1 MWLLTWLVRVALFPL
16 KWVEE
21 LVKDITFNNSEEEG
35 LASALT
41 LWVSSL
47 VKWTA
52 KWIQE
57 GIEDIEEN

>member
-1 MWLLTWLVRVALFPL
+1 MWLLTWLVRVALSPL

-21 LVKDITFNNSEEEG
+21 LVKDITFNNSEGEG
-35 LASALT
+35 LASVLT

-47 VKWTA
+47 IKWTA

-57 GIEDIEEN
+57 WVEDIEED

>member
-1 MWLLTWLVRVALFPL
+1 MWLLTWLVKVALSPL

-41 LWVSSL
+41 LGVSSL
-47 VKWTA
+47 IKWTA

-57 GIEDIEEN
+57 GIEDIEED

>member
-1 MWLLTWLVRVALFPL
+1 MWLLTWLLRVALSPL

-21 LVKDITFNNSEEEG
+21 LVKDITFNNPEEEW

-41 LWVSSL
+41 LGVSSL
-47 VKWTA
+47 IKWTA

-57 GIEDIEEN
+57 GIEDIEED

>member
-1 MWLLTWLVRVALFPL
+1 MWLLTWLVKVALSPL

-21 LVKDITFNNSEEEG
+21 LVKDITFNNSEEEW

-41 LWVSSL
+41 LGVSSL
-47 VKWTA
+47 IKWTA

-57 GIEDIEEN
+57 GIEDIEED

>member
-1 MWLLTWLVRVALFPL
+1 MWLLTWLLRVVLSPL

-21 LVKDITFNNSEEEG
+21 LVKDITFNNPEEEW

-41 LWVSSL
+41 LGVSSL
-47 VKWTA
+47 IKWTA

-57 GIEDIEEN
+57 GIEDIEED

>member
-1 MWLLTWLVRVALFPL
+1 MWLLTWLVSVALAPL

-21 LVKDITFNNSEEEG
+21 LVKDITFSNSEEEW
-35 LASALT
+35 LASVLT

-47 VKWTA
+47 IKWTA

-57 GIEDIEEN
+57 GIEDMGED